1 MKPVIMRMVVDLPAP
16 FGPRKPSTS
25 PRSTVNE
32 MPSTARCGP
41 KVFTRFSILIID
53 RLKWGQSNFHETN
66 AARRCYRKIALTPFS
81 RARDSRTSRRSK
93 TMQVL
98 RQFLPRFIA
107 SFAVLATAPAMAQ
120 KYPAK
125 PIHILVPFAPGGG
138 SDFIAR
144 FTAQRLTES
153 LGSQVIVE
161 NRPGAGG
168 LLGIE
173 QGVRADPDGYTLT
186 LIASSYTVNAALYPL
201 KYDPLADITPLVQI
215 SQGPMIVVA
224 NPKFPP
230 KTLPELI
237 ALAKQKPGSIN
248 FASAG
253 QGSITHMVVEFF
265 QYRAGVKLNHVP
277 YKGTGPA
284 LTDTISGQTDI
295 FFSSTATALPH
306 VKSGRLR
313 ALAVTGAKRLPAEP
327 GVPTIAESGV
337 PGFDVIL
344 WHGLIAPKG
353 VPAPIVERINA
364 EVNKMLQSPETAK
377 QLETDGVAPAGG
389 NAQRFGEQIKK
400 EIALWKDVVAKTGVK
415 VQ

>member
-1 MKPVIMRMVVDLPAP
+1 MQLPGK
-16 FGPRKPSTS
+16 F
-25 PRSTVNE
+25 
-32 MPSTARCGP
+32 
-41 KVFTRFSILIID
+41 
-53 RLKWGQSNFHETN
+53 
-66 AARRCYRKIALTPFS
+66 
-81 RARDSRTSRRSK
+81 
-93 TMQVL
+93 
-98 RQFLPRFIA
+98 
-107 SFAVLATAPAMAQ
+107 FAVALLALAAGSAGAQ

-125 PIHILVPFAPGGG
+125 PVRILVPFAPGGG

-144 FTAQRLTES
+144 FTAQRLTDA

-173 QGVRADPDGYTLT
+173 QGVKSDPEGYTLT

-201 KYDPLADITPLVQI
+201 KYDPLADITPVVQI

-224 NPKFPP
+224 HPKFPA
-230 KTLPELI
+230 KTTQELI
-237 ALAKQKPGSIN
+237 AAAKQKPGTIN

-253 QGSITHMVVEFF
+253 QGSITHMVVELF
-265 QYRAGVKLNHVP
+265 QSMAGIKMNHVP

-306 VKSGRLR
+306 VKSARLR
-313 ALAVTGAKRLPAEP
+313 AIAVTSAKRLPAEP
-327 GVPTIAESGV
+327 EVPTIAESGV
-337 PGFDVIL
+337 KGFDVLL
-344 WHGLIAPKG
+344 WHGLIGPKNLPRP
-353 VPAPIVERINA
+353 VVERVNA
-364 EVNKMLQSPETAK
+364 EVNKILKIKETAA

-389 NAQRFGEQIKK
+389 SDKQFRDQIAK

>member
-1 MKPVIMRMVVDLPAP
+1 M
-16 FGPRKPSTS
+16 
-25 PRSTVNE
+25 
-32 MPSTARCGP
+32 
-41 KVFTRFSILIID
+41 
-53 RLKWGQSNFHETN
+53 Q
-66 AARRCYRKIALTPFS
+66 AL
-81 RARDSRTSRRSK
+81 RH
-93 TMQVL
+93 
-98 RQFLPRFIA
+98 FLALSLALMA
-107 SFAVLATAPAMAQ
+107 SAPAMAQQ

-125 PIHILVPFAPGGG
+125 PVHIIVPFAPGGG

-144 FTAQRLTES
+144 FAAQRLTEA

-215 SQGPMIVVA
+215 SQGPMIIVA
-224 NPKFPP
+224 NPKFPA
-230 KTLPELI
+230 KTTKELI

-253 QGSITHMVVEFF
+253 QGSITHMVVELF
-265 QYRAGVKLNHVP
+265 QSMAGIKMNHVP
-277 YKGTGPA
+277 YKGTSPA

-295 FFSSTATALPH
+295 LFSSTATALPH

-313 ALAVTGAKRLPAEP
+313 AIAVTTAKRLPAEP
-327 GVPTIAESGV
+327 EVPAVAESGV
-337 PGFDVIL
+337 PGFDVVL
-344 WHGLIAPKG
+344 WHGLIGPKNLPRP
-353 VPAPIVERINA
+353 VVERING
-364 EVNKMLQSPETAK
+364 EVNKMLKSKDTAA

-389 NAQRFGEQIKK
+389 SDKQFRDQIAK

>member
-1 MKPVIMRMVVDLPAP
+1 MQ
-16 FGPRKPSTS
+16 
-25 PRSTVNE
+25 
-32 MPSTARCGP
+32 
-41 KVFTRFSILIID
+41 LIAK
-53 RLKWGQSNFHETN
+53 LF
-66 AARRCYRKIALTPFS
+66 AA
-81 RARDSRTSRRSK
+81 
-93 TMQVL
+93 
-98 RQFLPRFIA
+98 
-107 SFAVLATAPAMAQ
+107 AVLALAATTASAQ
-120 KYPAK
+120 AKYPAK

-144 FTAQRLTES
+144 FIAQRLTDAM
-153 LGSQVIVE
+153 GSQVIVE

-173 QGVRADPDGYTLT
+173 QGVKADPDGYTLT

-201 KYDPLADITPLVQI
+201 KYDPIVDITPIVQI

-224 NPKFPP
+224 NPKFPA
-230 KTLPELI
+230 KTTQELLQI
-237 ALAKQKPGSIN
+237 AKQKPGTIN

-253 QGSITHMVVEFF
+253 QGSITHMVAELF
-265 QYRAGVKLNHVP
+265 QSMAGVKMNHVP

-284 LTDTISGQTDI
+284 LTDTISGQADI

-313 ALAVTGAKRLPAEP
+313 AIAVTGAKRLPAEP
-327 GVPTIAESGV
+327 NVPTIAESGV
-337 PGFDVIL
+337 KGFDVLL
-344 WHGLIAPKG
+344 WHGLIGPKNLPK
-353 VPAPIVERINA
+353 PAVERINA
-364 EVNKMLQSPETAK
+364 EVNKILKVSDTAK

-389 NAQRFGEQIKK
+389 DAQRFGEQIKK

>member
-1 MKPVIMRMVVDLPAP
+1 MRMTNILLAMALVPLVAGAQTFPSRQITIVVPYSP
-16 FGPRKPSTS
+16 GSTS
-25 PRSTVNE
+25 D
-32 MPSTARCGP
+32 
-41 KVFTRFSILIID
+41 L
-53 RLKWGQSNFHETN
+53 
-66 AARRCYRKIALTPFS
+66 
-81 RARDSRTSRRSK
+81 
-93 TMQVL
+93 
-98 RQFLPRFIA
+98 LPRAIA
-107 SFAVLATAPAMAQ
+107 PLMSQALG
-120 KYPAK
+120 
-125 PIHILVPFAPGGG
+125 VP
-138 SDFIAR
+138 
-144 FTAQRLTES
+144 L
-153 LGSQVIVE
+153 IVE

-173 QGVRADPDGYTLT
+173 QGVKAKPDGYTLT

-201 KYDPLADITPLVQI
+201 KYDPMADITPVVQI

-224 NPKFPP
+224 NPKFPG
-230 KTLPELI
+230 KTIQELI
-237 ALAKQKPGSIN
+237 NLAKQKPGTIN

-265 QYRAGVKLNHVP
+265 QYRAGVKMNHVP

-313 ALAVTGAKRLPAEP
+313 AIAVTSTKRLPAEP
-327 GVPTIAESGV
+327 EVPTIAESGV

-364 EVNKMLQSPETAK
+364 EVNKMLQIPETAK

-389 NAQRFGEQIKK
+389 DAQRFGEQIKK

>member
-1 MKPVIMRMVVDLPAP
+1 MHAL
-16 FGPRKPSTS
+16 RK
-25 PRSTVNE
+25 
-32 MPSTARCGP
+32 
-41 KVFTRFSILIID
+41 L
-53 RLKWGQSNFHETN
+53 L
-66 AARRCYRKIALTPFS
+66 ALALS
-81 RARDSRTSRRSK
+81 
-93 TMQVL
+93 
-98 RQFLPRFIA
+98 A
-107 SFAVLATAPAMAQ
+107 SALVAHAQ

-125 PIHILVPFAPGGG
+125 PLQIVVPFAPGGG

-144 FTAQRLTES
+144 FTAQRLTDA

-173 QGVRADPDGYTLT
+173 QGIKTKPDGYTLV

-201 KYDPLADITPLVQI
+201 KYDPVADITPVVQI
-215 SQGPMIVVA
+215 SQGPMIIVA
-224 NPKFPP
+224 NPKFPA
-230 KTLPELI
+230 KSVQDVMK
-237 ALAKQKPGSIN
+237 LAKEKPGSIN

-253 QGSITHMVVEFF
+253 QGSITHMVGEFF
-265 QYRAGVKLNHVP
+265 QYRAGIKMNHVP

-295 FFSSTATALPH
+295 FFATTATSLPH
-306 VKSGRLR
+306 VKSGRLK
-313 ALAVTGAKRLPAEP
+313 AIAVTTAKRLPAEP
-327 GVPTIAESGV
+327 DVPTIAESGV
-337 PGFDVIL
+337 AGFDVPI

-364 EVNKMLQSPETAK
+364 EVNKMLQIPETAK
-377 QLETDGVAPAGG
+377 QLETDGVSPAGG
-389 NAQRFGEQIKK
+389 NAQRFAEQIKK